1 MNKIERKKKKME
13 ETNVKAVEEIVTYER
28 DDNNDVFKHIIVN
41 GTGYRSY
48 PMPGGRWSKPFK
60 E

>member
-1 MNKIERKKKKME
+1 ME
-13 ETNVKAVEEIVTYER
+13 ETTDKKIITYER
-28 DDNNDVFKHIIVN
+28 DENDDVYKHIVVN